1 MNCVL
6 EIKSCFNG
14 ADDSDFENDST
25 EEAGGK
31 DMDDCFMESY
41 SDALNDELSKTT
53 IEETF
58 SRAQRPSTKSEVN
71 FLLGLVSFRLAIL
84 CSG

>member
-1 MNCVL
+1 VL
-6 EIKSCFNG
+6 EIKSDFNG

-25 EEAGGK
+25 EEAGEK
-31 DMDDCFMESY
+31 DMDDSFMESY

-58 SRAQRPSTKSEVN
+58 SRAQRPSTNSEVN